1 MNSSYEIRLSRPED
15 SPALLNLINQTPQEG
30 QVHLNFE
37 REPNFFHATQITTIQ
52 PDVWVMIDN
61 KSNALVASFS
71 IGKREVYVGGKKRL
85 TRYGND
91 LRLHQDYRGGR
102 NLVRVF
108 KKHRE
113 LMRDEWMQTVILTDN
128 NKSKN
133 TVASGRLSL
142 PTYYEFGQFRTHMI
156 DLQKKQYKTVT
167 CLVRHASNED
177 KYIMQEFFDQNA
189 PLKNFYPC
197 YDFAKIGTDDNYYR
211 DINIEDFFLVFRGE
225 ALIGMCGVWDQKE
238 FKQTRFVSYQ
248 GKMKL
253 LRHINNIKNK
263 LFGGLQ
269 LPKPGSLANYL
280 GMHSVLCE
288 NNDVSIF
295 KDLLNFILKTFHD
308 CQYEAL
314 ILGFDVRDPLHQA
327 VVGLKTYQLLSNHYL
342 VSYDSN
348 PTEEVDSQRLFYLEP
363 TRL

>member
-1 MNSSYEIRLSRPED
+1 MNSPYEIRQSRPED

-37 REPNFFHATQITTIQ
+37 RQPNFFHATQVTTTQ
-52 PDVWVMIDN
+52 PDVWVMIDP
-61 KSNALVASFS
+61 KSNAVVASFS

-85 TRYGND
+85 TRYGSD
-91 LRLHQDYRGGR
+91 LRIHQEYRGGR

-113 LMRDEWMQTVILTDN
+113 LMRDEWMQTVILADN

-156 DLQKKQYKTVT
+156 DLQKKQYKTVS

-177 KYIMQEFFDQNA
+177 KYIMQEFFDKNA

-197 YDFAKIGTDDNYYR
+197 YDFAKIGTSDNYYR
-211 DINIEDFFLVFRGE
+211 DISIEDFFLAFRGE
-225 ALIGMCGVWDQKE
+225 QLIGICGVWNQKA

-253 LRHINNIKNK
+253 LRYINNIKNS
-263 LFGGLQ
+263 LLGGLQ
-269 LPKPGSLANYL
+269 LPMPGSLANYL
-280 GMHSVLCE
+280 GVHSVLCTG
-288 NNDVSIF
+288 NDASTF
-295 KDLLNFILKTFHD
+295 KDLLNFILKTFHGS
-308 CQYEAL
+308 QYEAL

-327 VVGLKTYQLLSNHYL
+327 VAGLKSYQLLSNHYL